1 MIFASVPVD
10 LHIPPSPTQQITA
23 ISLSLE
29 PGDNAVA
36 MATMMFAQ
44 MNWVQLSRASQE
56 GWLDSDLSRDLP
68 AQNLDERSFLLNMT
82 WVSGGITMLR
92 LVRPRQSFADMLAHI
107 GYKGVSSVRRS
118 RLDIG

>member
-68 AQNLDERSFLLNMT
+68 AHRQLLNNSVECEILT
-82 WVSGGITMLR
+82 
-92 LVRPRQSFADMLAHI
+92 
-107 GYKGVSSVRRS
+107 KGAFC
-118 RLDIG
+118 